1 VSAGKV
7 AVLRPREEGKER
19 REKWATNTGI
29 ARPRILGGVLE
40 ISLLE
45 ILI

>member
-7 AVLRPREEGKER
+7 VVLRPREEDKEL
-19 REKWATNTGI
+19 REKRATNTGI
-29 ARPRILGGVLE
+29 ARPRILGGVFE
-40 ISLLE
+40 ISLRE